1 MACAFTIGFTGTA
14 ESLVE
19 HLKNKI
25 LTNNGSF
32 GGDDSSGNFSI
43 HVLAAAIEGA
53 YTINGNDIMITIRKK
68 PFFLKCNSIR
78 DYVAQNLTGQA

>member
-14 ESLVE
+14 DSPVE
-19 HLKNKI
+19 HLKSKI

-32 GGDDSSGNFSI
+32 GGDASLGNFSI

-53 YTINGNDIMITIRKK
+53 YTINGNDIMITIRQK
-68 PFFLKCNSIR
+68 PFFLSCNSIR
-78 DYVAQNLTGQA
+78 DYVAQNLTGPS

>member
-1 MACAFTIGFTGTA
+1 MACTFTIAFEGTA

-25 LTNNGSF
+25 LTNNGGF
-32 GGDDSSGNFSI
+32 GGDASSGSFSI
-43 HVLAAAIEGA
+43 QLLATTIEGA

-68 PFFLKCNSIR
+68 PFFINCNSIR
-78 DYVAQNLTGQA
+78 DYVAQNLSGYA